1 MARNRRGIEEGISVQ
16 LHREAVDSTVDPA
29 VTLPANDFAGAV
41 GGIYALANSGMS
53 ESRSPAD
60 LVPTRSASLDSREA
74 VEIRRLEKESG
85 IRCFSG
91 ISFRRQGD
99 LSACGLEGST
109 RLEVVFRGCGFTAC
123 GMNASCT
130 NKTLL

>member
-60 LVPTRSASLDSREA
+60 LCRRVLHHLIPGKRLRSAASKRN
-74 VEIRRLEKESG
+74 RG
-85 IRCFSG
+85 
-91 ISFRRQGD
+91 
-99 LSACGLEGST
+99 SA
-109 RLEVVFRGCGFTAC
+109 
-123 GMNASCT
+123 ASAEF
-130 NKTLL
+130 L

>member
-1 MARNRRGIEEGISVQ
+1 
-16 LHREAVDSTVDPA
+16 
-29 VTLPANDFAGAV
+29 
-41 GGIYALANSGMS
+41 
-53 ESRSPAD
+53 
-60 LVPTRSASLDSREA
+60 VPTRSASLDSREA

-91 ISFRRQGD
+91 ISLGD
-99 LSACGLEGST
+99 RGGLVRLGGLEGST

>member
-60 LVPTRSASLDSREA
+60 LCRRVLHHLIPGKRLRSAASK
-74 VEIRRLEKESG
+74 KESG

-91 ISFRRQGD
+91 ISLGD
-99 LSACGLEGST
+99 RGLV
-109 RLEVVFRGCGFTAC
+109 RLRLGRLDATGGGVSGLRFHCLRHEC
-123 GMNASCT
+123 
-130 NKTLL
+130 LLH